1 MQDNEIIKLKPRKP
15 KGILR
20 LVFSRFFIVFI
31 LLTVQIG
38 LFVMLYKQLM
48 ALVPYFTAFQLVFE
62 VGMIFYLF
70 NCSMD
75 SSAKLTWLIVITI
88 FPIPG
93 TFLLWFTRADMGH
106 GFIRQRF
113 IHLVN
118 ETHDKIPQNQEVIS
132 QPELI
137 SSGTDD
143 LCRYVNITG
152 CYPIYDNTSTEY
164 FSCGEEKYAIML
176 KELEK
181 AEKFIFME
189 YFIIDEGEMWTNILK
204 ILKKKA
210 QQGIEIRVMY
220 DGMCEMSSLS
230 YNYSHRVRKL
240 GIKCKAFSPIR
251 PLISTY
257 YNYRDHRKILVIDGK
272 VAFTGGVNL
281 ADEYINRRERF
292 GHWKD
297 AAIMLRGDAVNS
309 FTLMFLQMWNIS
321 EHEPQWDEWLI
332 NTSEKIPDAKGYVM
346 PYGDCPLDGEK
357 VGENVYIDILYHAK
371 NYVHIMTP
379 YLILDGEVENAL
391 EFAAKRGID
400 VKIIL
405 PGIPDKKAAY
415 SLAKTHYKSLVKAGV
430 QIYEYTPGFV
440 HSKIFVSDDIKAVVG
455 SINLDY
461 RSLYHH
467 FECAA
472 YMYDTECIPSVEKD
486 FCETLKKCRKV
497 DENSIKN
504 EKLFYKVAGSILKP
518 FAPLM

>member
-1 MQDNEIIKLKPRKP
+1 MEDNDIIKLIPKKPR
-15 KGILR
+15 GILR
-20 LVFSRFFIVFI
+20 IVFSRFFIVFI
-31 LLTVQIG
+31 LLVVQLV
-38 LFVMLYKQLM
+38 LFTTLM
-48 ALVPYFTAFQLVFE
+48 VRLMDYIPYFTVFQIAFE
-62 VGMIFYLF
+62 VGIIIYLF

-88 FPIPG
+88 FPVPG
-93 TFLLWFTRADMGH
+93 TFMLWFTKVDIGH
-106 GFIRQRF
+106 SFIRQRYIQF
-113 IHLVN
+113 MKEI
-118 ETHDKIPQNQEVIS
+118 HDKIPQDKEVIKS
-132 QPELI
+132 PELV

-143 LCRYVNITG
+143 LCRYLNITG
-152 CYPIYDNTSTEY
+152 CYPLHGNTSTEY
-164 FSCGEEKYAIML
+164 FPCGEEKYAVLL

-189 YFIIDEGEMWTNILK
+189 YFIIDEGEMWGNILK
-204 ILKKKA
+204 ILKQKA
-210 QQGIEIRVMY
+210 EQGVEIRVMY

-230 YNYSHRVRKL
+230 YNYSKKVEKL

-272 VAFTGGVNL
+272 TAFTGGVNL
-281 ADEYINRRERF
+281 ADEYINKRERF
-292 GHWKD
+292 GYWKD
-297 AAIMLRGDAVNS
+297 AAIMIKGDAVNS

-321 EHEPQWDEWLI
+321 ETNPQWEEWLVPKC
-332 NTSEKIPDAKGYVM
+332 EKIPDAKGYVM

-357 VGENVYIDILYHAK
+357 VGENVYIDILYRAK
-371 NYVHIMTP
+371 DYVHIVTP
-379 YLILDGEVENAL
+379 YLILDGEVETAL
-391 EFAAKRGID
+391 EFAAKRGVD

-415 SLAKTHYKSLVKAGV
+415 ALAKTHYRSLLRAGV

-472 YMYDTECIPSVEKD
+472 YMYDTQCIPSIEKD
-486 FCETLKKCRKV
+486 FGETLEKCRKI
-497 DENSIKN
+497 DENAIKN
-504 EKLFYKVAGSILKP
+504 EKLFYKVVGGILKP